1 MFTRVVGIGAVA
13 RFSRGTVTLDD
24 RDISSLLDPIDVKLG
39 GFQVAAVCVCASEQ
53 PMSTPGQNLTLP
65 PVENLTARRGD
76 EPQAVATS

>member
-53 PMSTPGQNLTLP
+53 PRNTK
-65 PVENLTARRGD
+65 ARQ
-76 EPQAVATS
+76 QADWDCNVGADSRA